1 MPAITELCALASRA
15 ASQRHHLIARDQ
27 LHELSVSEKQ
37 IHLWQGTGFLTKV
50 EPNVFLVAGGS
61 LTWRARL
68 LSVCMSTGGVA
79 SHRSAA
85 ALHALAG
92 CKPGRPE
99 IVAPRGAWSGRR
111 DIRQHESTDLHLVR
125 PIVVDSIPVTPV
137 ARTLLDLG
145 AVVPFLVED
154 ATRDAVA
161 RRLTTWPELFS
172 TLVSHSRK
180 GRRGCGPL
188 RAVLDEHYGDK
199 TESNLERRFLRL
211 VRAAGLPEPQQQ
223 VDAFDDA
230 GFIMRIDFAFPEL
243 KIAIEIDSVLYHAT
257 DAAFEDDPV
266 KRNRL
271 GLAGWLVLSFTSRR
285 MRVQPTGVCEDLA
298 QAIRNRTPVLSSVA
312 CAGGT
317 SP

>member
-1 MPAITELCALASRA
+1 MSAITELCALASRA
-15 ASQRHHLIARDQ
+15 ASQQHHLITRRH
-27 LHELSVSEKQ
+27 LHDLGISEKQ
-37 IHLWQGTGFLTKV
+37 IHLWQRTGFLTKV

-68 LSVCMSTGGVA
+68 LSVCLATGGVA

-85 ALHALAG
+85 ALHELAG

-99 IVAPRGAWSGRR
+99 IVAPRGTWSGRR
-111 DIRQHESTDLHLVR
+111 DIRLHESTDLHLVR
-125 PIVVDSIPVTPV
+125 PTVIDSIPVTPV
-137 ARTLLDLG
+137 ARTVLDLG
-145 AVVPFLVED
+145 AVVPFIVEG

-161 RRLTTWPELFS
+161 RRLTSWPELFA
-172 TLVSHSRK
+172 TLVRHSRR

-199 TESNLERRFLRL
+199 AESNLERRFLRL
-211 VRAAGLPEPQQQ
+211 VRAAGLPEPEQQ
-223 VDAFDDA
+223 VDAFDDS
-230 GFIMRIDFAFPEL
+230 GFIMRIDFAYPEL
-243 KIAIEIDSVLYHAT
+243 KIAIEIDSVLFHAT

-285 MRVQPTGVCEDLA
+285 MTLHPTGVCEDIA
-298 QAIRNRTPVLSSVA
+298 QAIRRRPLVLSSVA
-312 CAGGT
+312 CAQGT